1 MSLMGEDLKKG
12 DLVMITKSDTYY
24 DRRGDVF
31 KIKYVFSD
39 FVIVYSTDDGFDIP
53 IKKEILDRLPTILEV
68 LHD

>member
-12 DLVMITKSDTYY
+12 DLVMITKPCDYY
-24 DRRGDVF
+24 DRRGEVF

-39 FVIVYSTDDGFDIP
+39 FVVVYSTDDGFDTP
-53 IKKEILDRLPTILEV
+53 IKKEMLDRLPTILEV